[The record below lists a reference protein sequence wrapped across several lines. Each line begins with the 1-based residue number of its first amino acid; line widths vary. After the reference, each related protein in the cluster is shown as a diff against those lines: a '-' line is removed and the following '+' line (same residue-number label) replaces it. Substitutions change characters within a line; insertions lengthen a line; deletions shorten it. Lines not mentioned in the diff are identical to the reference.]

1 MNLVASY
8 YGDATQVSLALAST
22 VLMLISIRAY
32 RSRPEGRYLL
42 LMLAFVFFCIAST
55 SSMALA
61 LFVGLGPVV
70 SPFFEVYVIP
80 SLELMMVVSLLVAL
94 LWSSKASRRVGA
106 TFVIVILAIG
116 ILAWSA
122 YLTDTGGNTQSV
134 LPSGCVRQT
143 GGFLII
149 ASSLGYNDSIAHGA
163 PAKSWPVMDVTKG
176 TDVSITLCN
185 TYSQTVGFQVAH
197 YLSAKTETVSPG
209 QVVSVSFLAN
219 QTGTFTIYCSVFNP
233 IHVYLQGGELNVI

>member
-1 MNLVASY
+1 
-8 YGDATQVSLALAST
+8 
-22 VLMLISIRAY
+22 
-32 RSRPEGRYLL
+32 
-42 LMLAFVFFCIAST
+42 
-55 SSMALA
+55 
-61 LFVGLGPVV
+61 
-70 SPFFEVYVIP
+70 VIP

-94 LWSSKASRRVGA
+94 VWSSKASKRVGA
-106 TFVIVILAIG
+106 AFVVVILAIG
-116 ILAWSA
+116 ILAWTA
-122 YLTDTGGNTQSV
+122 YLTDTGSNAQAV

-176 TDVSITLCN
+176 TDVNITLCN

-197 YLSAKTETVSPG
+197 YLSARTETVLPG

-219 QTGTFTIYCSVFNP
+219 LTGTFTIYCSVFNP